1 MATATQHSDATWNKL
16 QRVGKLPE
24 RPRERD
30 RQLEAE
36 QRLRPGKDDPGL
48 GEHLLDF
55 RRQRRWLFLL
65 HGSLPAL
72 PAKAESQTVPEH
84 PGQQA
89 ERASGHEGGR
99 HSEYMI
105 KNDVKAQPQT
115 DGKRQQRH
123 AGKDSGDAVDANSV
137 LAIFH
142 DPVLHGW
149 RDQQP
154 DCHRHQHLPR
164 TVHVARC
171 DGQVGELFL
180 EDTIELEA
188 EKNLGSQHQ
197 EPGFVQGCLD
207 LPR

>member
-1 MATATQHSDATWNKL
+1 
-16 QRVGKLPE
+16 
-24 RPRERD
+24 
-30 RQLEAE
+30 
-36 QRLRPGKDDPGL
+36 
-48 GEHLLDF
+48 
-55 RRQRRWLFLL
+55 
-65 HGSLPAL
+65 
-72 PAKAESQTVPEH
+72 
-84 PGQQA
+84 
-89 ERASGHEGGR
+89 
-99 HSEYMI
+99 MI

-123 AGKDSGDAVDANSV
+123 AGKNSCDAMDTNSV

-149 RDQQP
+149 RHQQP

-164 TVHVARC
+164 AVHVARC
-171 DGQVGELFL
+171 DGQVGEFFL

-207 LPR
+207 LSR